1 MGKMST
7 LVFSHENRFSYQ
19 KKGVKTK
26 IVEDIKDG
34 DKGLSFYFMK
44 KVGETFFSLSV
55 RQHEKGAFKV
65 IEKNGDKVD
74 EKEASEADI
83 KKMLKGN
90 KKLDSEEG
98 NFGDIVLNYLSKDR
112 KKYSAKGGKKYKKKS
127 KKSKKKSKKSSK
139 KKKSKKSSK
148 KKKSK
153 SKKSSK
159 KSKKKKSKKFSKK
172 KKSKKSSKKSKK

>member
-55 RQHEKGAFKV
+55 RQNEKGAFKV

-112 KKYSAKGGKKYKKKS
+112 KKYSAKGGKKSKKKS

-148 KKKSK
+148 K
-153 SKKSSK
+153 SKKS
-159 KSKKKKSKKFSKK
+159 SKKKKSKKSKGGK
-172 KKSKKSSKKSKK
+172 KKSKKSSKKKKSKK

>member
-1 MGKMST
+1 MST

-34 DKGLSFYFMK
+34 EKGLSFYFMK
-44 KVGETFFSLSV
+44 KVGETFYSLSV
-55 RQHEKGAFKV
+55 RQNEKGAFKV
-65 IEKNGDKVD
+65 VEKHGDKVD
-74 EKEASEADI
+74 ESEASEADV

-90 KKLDSEEG
+90 KQLDSEEG

-112 KKYSAKGGKKYKKKS
+112 KKYSAKGGKKSKKKSKKSKKKS

-139 KKKSKKSSK
+139 KSKNK
-148 KKKSK
+148 
-153 SKKSSK
+153 
-159 KSKKKKSKKFSKK
+159 
-172 KKSKKSSKKSKK
+172 